1 MERAVICKGDSTS
14 HGGIV
19 LEGDE
24 ICTTGGRPITKKG
37 HMTFCPQCK
46 GTFPIVEGLS
56 FFTFLGVGTVVDG
69 MKTACGATV
78 TASQHAMVIDDGSG
92 GGGNAA
98 ADATSQE
105 PSTETAF
112 GGIFRAIDETT
123 GKPVHGIHYRI
134 ELSDGR
140 VLHGVTNEQG
150 ETERLTAKDRADA
163 KLYWEAGHSDD
174 SK

>member
-1 MERAVICKGDSTS
+1 MERAVICKGDRTS

-24 ICTTGGRPITKKG
+24 ICTTGGRPITKIG

-46 GTFPIVEGLS
+46 GKFPIIEGLS

-78 TASQHAMVIDDGSG
+78 TASQHAMVIDVGSG
-92 GGGNAA
+92 GGGAVAATTEQDSLTA
-98 ADATSQE
+98 AD
-105 PSTETAF
+105 F
-112 GGIFRAIDETT
+112 GGMFKAVDNTT
-123 GKPVHGIHYRI
+123 GKPVHGMHYRI

-140 VLHGVTNEQG
+140 VLQGVTNEQG
-150 ETERLTAKDRADA
+150 ETERLAAKDRADA
-163 KLYWEAGHSDD
+163 KLYWEAGQPDGSE
-174 SK
+174 